1 MATAVYSEPLAQ
13 MTDLMLE
20 ASTSSSFATAG
31 SESDYH
37 PGAKRG
43 YPGTSSNYITPP
55 LQRKGGAVPATVA
68 VQVAATQ
75 RPTVM
80 AVRVV
85 EPPPLFIEPKIALP
99 PAKPATA
106 AAIEPTPCTWA
117 RGAPAPRRRAGFARK
132 LRKVRTAKPTRH
144 QPHGPPCRR
153 ELLSL
158 TAALPIRVPPPVQK
172 SPSPCSGKND
182 GYASSEN
189 SLCVKL
195 SDAMPKD
202 LGAVRDTLE
211 DAEANMSALLSD
223 EISDELAAFTAGQ
236 NAAGSRVAT
245 ALLPPSPPPMSSFGF
260 GHGDPIISGPSERR
274 SSRKNSSASA
284 PLAPPSK
291 AMKSTASST
300 AASAAPVAAKAS
312 GKVAPPP
319 EIEGCNDLFSMVE
332 DDVQLFDELTE
343 AELNAL
349 PSDASR
355 RKVRHN
361 LTERRRVDRMNQL
374 FHRLAMSIVDEKAA
388 PAISMANFDEAER
401 ALTAEGKELA
411 KPKWSKADVLE
422 GAIAVVNDL
431 RRRLAEERLAR
442 SLSVP
447 ARTSIS
453 RMEPDDEEA
462 EGEGYGC
469 DMDDD
474 DAMNEVAAAMY
485 PLSAIP
491 SLNID

>member
-1 MATAVYSEPLAQ
+1 MPSW
-13 MTDLMLE
+13 
-20 ASTSSSFATAG
+20 
-31 SESDYH
+31 
-37 PGAKRG
+37 
-43 YPGTSSNYITPP
+43 
-55 LQRKGGAVPATVA
+55 
-68 VQVAATQ
+68 
-75 RPTVM
+75 
-80 AVRVV
+80 
-85 EPPPLFIEPKIALP
+85 LP
-99 PAKPATA
+99 
-106 AAIEPTPCTWA
+106 
-117 RGAPAPRRRAGFARK
+117 
-132 LRKVRTAKPTRH
+132 
-144 QPHGPPCRR
+144 
-153 ELLSL
+153 SL
-158 TAALPIRVPPPVQK
+158 TAARPIRVPPPVQK
-172 SPSPCSGKND
+172 SPSPCAGKND

-189 SLCVKL
+189 SICVKL
-195 SDAMPKD
+195 SDAMPAD
-202 LGAVRDTLE
+202 LSAVCDTLE

-223 EISDELAAFTAGQ
+223 EISDELAAFSGQ
-236 NAAGSRVAT
+236 DAAGSRGAT
-245 ALLPPSPPPMSSFGF
+245 ALLPPSPPPISSFGF
-260 GHGDPIISGPSERR
+260 GHGNPIISGPSERR

-291 AMKSTASST
+291 AMKSAASST
-300 AASAAPVAAKAS
+300 AASSAAPVAAKAS
-312 GKVAPPP
+312 GKVNPPP
-319 EIEGCNDLFSMVE
+319 EIEGCNDLFSIVE
-332 DDVQLFDELTE
+332 DDVQLFEELTE

-431 RRRLAEERLAR
+431 RRQLAEERLAR

-447 ARTSIS
+447 SRTSIS
-453 RMEPDDEEA
+453 RMEPEEA